1 MEQMEKIV
9 WHLGPFFDKD
19 AFQRGVRRETT
30 DLASAQASAPALA
43 TSASV
48 PMSARTP
55 VSGSNRYK
63 TPKAEP
69 DREYFATWVGERL
82 KEMPKNDHQ
91 IKMRGGALG
100 EHVANDVGSSNDGS
114 ILRGCLGNWSG
125 EDSSE
130 KSVFPLAGWV

>member
-9 WHLGPFFDKD
+9 WHLGPFFDKE

-55 VSGSNRYK
+55 VSGSNRHK
-63 TPKAEP
+63 TPNAEP
-69 DREYFATWVGERL
+69 DREYFATWVKERL
-82 KEMPKNDHQ
+82 EKMPKNDHR
-91 IKMRGGALG
+91 IIM
-100 EHVANDVGSSNDGS
+100 
-114 ILRGCLGNWSG
+114 
-125 EDSSE
+125 
-130 KSVFPLAGWV
+130 